1 MEKLS
6 SVKKNYLYNVIYQLL
21 ILILPLITAPYLS
34 RVVGAQGVGI
44 YSYTYSIVY
53 YFMLICLLGVNNYG
67 NRCIAKTKSNK
78 DEMSRTF
85 WGIYA
90 FQLLMGF
97 LMIFIYL
104 VYVFCFESEYKTI
117 ALIQSLYIV
126 SSVFDINWFYFG
138 LEEFKLTIT
147 RNSFVKIGSVIL
159 IFIFVK
165 SSSDLWKYTLIMS
178 GMTVLSQLL
187 LWRFIKKRIKF
198 VKIKKE
204 DILKHIKPNFILF
217 IPVIATSIYRVMDKI
232 MVGSMSTVT
241 EVGYYE
247 NAEKI
252 INVPLALI
260 SALGTVMLPRI
271 SNILVQT
278 DNDDAENKI
287 DNYIDKSTS
296 LIMFMSFAMSFG
308 IIAVGYNFAPLYYG
322 IDFQKSGVLMMILAI
337 TIPMTAFANIL
348 RTQYL
353 IPKEMDKIYLKAVFL
368 GAMINLIFNFIF
380 IPYFASIGAC
390 LGTIAAEFSVM
401 LYQIIALK
409 KNLSIKKY
417 LKNIIPFFIKAII
430 MFVVV
435 YALNYVDMKAI
446 IRLAIQIILGCAVY
460 GVLNIKYI
468 FNSLNIKSLF
478 KKNNEQ
484 KVL

>member
-187 LWRFIKKRIKF
+187 LWGFIKKRIKF

-217 IPVIATSIYRVMDKI
+217 VPVIATSIYRVMDKI

-296 LIMFMSFAMSFG
+296 LIMFMSFGMSFG
-308 IIAVGYNFAPLYYG
+308 IIAVG
-322 IDFQKSGVLMMILAI
+322 
-337 TIPMTAFANIL
+337 
-348 RTQYL
+348 
-353 IPKEMDKIYLKAVFL
+353 
-368 GAMINLIFNFIF
+368 
-380 IPYFASIGAC
+380 
-390 LGTIAAEFSVM
+390 
-401 LYQIIALK
+401 
-409 KNLSIKKY
+409 
-417 LKNIIPFFIKAII
+417 
-430 MFVVV
+430 
-435 YALNYVDMKAI
+435 
-446 IRLAIQIILGCAVY
+446 
-460 GVLNIKYI
+460 
-468 FNSLNIKSLF
+468 
-478 KKNNEQ
+478 
-484 KVL
+484 

>member
-1 MEKLS
+1 MGKLS
-6 SVKKNYLYNVIYQLL
+6 SVKKNYLYNVVYQLL

-34 RVVGAQGVGI
+34 RVVGAEGVGI
-44 YSYTYSIVY
+44 FSYTYSIVY

-78 DEMSRTF
+78 EEMSRTF
-85 WGIYA
+85 WGIYT
-90 FQLLMGF
+90 FQVFMGLLMI
-97 LMIFIYL
+97 LIYL
-104 VYVFCFESEYKTI
+104 IYVFLFENEYKI
-117 ALIQSLYIV
+117 IGLIQVLYIV

-165 SSSDLWKYTLIMS
+165 NPSDLWKYTLIMS

-187 LWRFIKKRIKF
+187 LWGFVKKRINF
-198 VKIKKE
+198 VKLKKE

-232 MVGSMSTVT
+232 MVGNMSTVT

-260 SALGTVMLPRI
+260 AALGTVMLPRI
-271 SNILVQT
+271 SNILVQK
-278 DNDDAENKI
+278 DKEEVEKKI
-287 DNYIDKSTS
+287 DNYINKSIS

-322 IDFQKSGVLMMILAI
+322 ADFQKSGVLMMILAI
-337 TIPMTAFANIL
+337 TIPMTAFANVL

-368 GAMINLIFNFIF
+368 GAIINLISNFIF

-390 LGTIAAEFSVM
+390 LGTIAAEFTVM
-401 LYQIIALK
+401 LYQIIALRK
-409 KNLSIKKY
+409 YLSIKKY
-417 LKNIIPFFIKAII
+417 VKNIIPFFVKAII
-430 MFVVV
+430 MFIVV
-435 YALNYVDMKAI
+435 YALNYIDMKSI
-446 IRLAIQIILGCAVY
+446 IRLVSQIALGCAIY
-460 GVLNIKYI
+460 GILNIRYI
-468 FNSLNIKSLF
+468 FNSLDLKNLILTT
-478 KKNNEQ
+478 KKQ
-484 KVL
+484 RAI